1 MKTLNALV
9 KILTALA
16 AVAGAIYIV
25 ATYGEQIVAW
35 AKKTLA
41 CLPKCPSC
49 EKAEPVKEAVETPA
63 PEEAPAEE
71 APAEEAPTEEPAPEE
86 VPVEETPA
94 PEVVVAENEPV
105 AEETDFAE

>member
-1 MKTLNALV
+1 MKALNTIV

-16 AVAGAIYIV
+16 TVAGIVYII

-41 CLPKCPSC
+41 ALPKCPCC
-49 EKAEPVKEAVETPA
+49 EEAEPEDEVEIEVEAA
-63 PEEAPAEE
+63 AEEVAAEEPAEE
-71 APAEEAPTEEPAPEE
+71 VA
-86 VPVEETPA
+86 VEEPA
-94 PEVVVAENEPV
+94 PEVVVSENEPV